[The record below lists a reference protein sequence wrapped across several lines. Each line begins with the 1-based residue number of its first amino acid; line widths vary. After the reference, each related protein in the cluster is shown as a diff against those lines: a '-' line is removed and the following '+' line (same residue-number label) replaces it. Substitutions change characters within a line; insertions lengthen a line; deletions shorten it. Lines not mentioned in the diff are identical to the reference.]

1 MVINFILAFTV
12 IFLERKNASSTWAW
26 IMVLFFIPILG
37 FILYL
42 IFGRKLNNRY
52 KFKWDKKRKHGVE
65 QEVQAQLKVI
75 ENDEFTYKQEE
86 LKEHKDLYY
95 MHLKHNDALYSQDK
109 EVKIII
115 NGRKKY
121 NSLIT

>member
-26 IMVLFFIPILG
+26 LMVLFFIPILG

-42 IFGRKLNNRY
+42 FFGRELSNCY
-52 KFKWDKKRKHGVE
+52 KFKLTKKRQHGEE

-75 ENDEFTYKQEE
+75 DNDEFTYKQEE
-86 LKEHKDLYY
+86 LREHQDLYY
-95 MHLKHNDALYSQDK
+95 MHLKHNHTLYS
-109 EVKIII
+109 I
-115 NGRKKY
+115 
-121 NSLIT
+121 

>member
-26 IMVLFFIPILG
+26 IMVLFFFPILG

-42 IFGRKLNNRY
+42 IFGRKLSNRY
-52 KFKWDKKRKHGVE
+52 KFNWDKIIKHGFE

-75 ENDEFTYKQEE
+75 EIDDFTYKEE
-86 LKEHKDLYY
+86 VLKENQDIYY
-95 MHLKHNDALYSQDK
+95 MHNNNNNAKS
-109 EVKIII
+109 
-115 NGRKKY
+115 
-121 NSLIT
+121 

>member
-1 MVINFILAFTV
+1 MFRCCFFFLCLIRTPLIYSLFPYTTLFRSGAILLGSVMVINFILAFTV

-52 KFKWDKKRKHGVE
+52 KFKWDKKKTYCLKRNSNSIIKKRKHY
-65 QEVQAQLKVI
+65 I
-75 ENDEFTYKQEE
+75 Y
-86 LKEHKDLYY
+86 
-95 MHLKHNDALYSQDK
+95 
-109 EVKIII
+109 I
-115 NGRKKY
+115 
-121 NSLIT
+121 